1 MQRSLPVDRSF
12 GLSPKELNAL
22 TDALTAD
29 LQSFW
34 TLTGIDPASP
44 ATTST
49 PATNYWWLL
58 MLDRA
63 RELECMQAVKPTDY
77 LRAAIY
83 PSVAVL
89 GFGIAFTAPE
99 IDSVPAKVGIFI
111 AAASGGATLWDSSRL
126 IRKDLRVT
134 ARLHAID
141 RAKLLLNSIA

>member
-1 MQRSLPVDRSF
+1 MRGSSPVDGSTD
-12 GLSPKELNAL
+12 LSPKELNAL

-34 TLTGIDPASP
+34 ILTGIDPASP

-49 PATNYWWLL
+49 PATIYRWLE

-63 RELECMQAVKPTDY
+63 RELESMQAVKPTDY

-83 PSVAVL
+83 PSVAVI

-99 IDSVPAKVGIFI
+99 IDSLPAKAGIFI
-111 AAASGGATLWDSSRL
+111 AAASGALTLWDSSRL
-126 IRKDLRVT
+126 IRKDLRST
-134 ARLHAID
+134 ARLRAID
-141 RAKLLLNSIA
+141 RAKLLLTSIA